1 MIATITRLIE
11 IVTRLVAIIIRLIST
26 VTCLI
31 ELMTRLI
38 ALINR
43 LIALITRLIAFIPRL
58 FIPSKSEYPRAV
70 QVRGAAHRGELP
82 AAGDGRGEEQG
93 DGGEDR
99 APGDHLPQG
108 HQQVHA
114 AGSVEEALGLL
125 ALNLF
130 MSGGDFENGDGTG
143 GESIYGPKFEDENFA
158 LKHESPGMVTIIIT
172 IIVIT
177 IVIVT
182 IIVLPA
188 VHGQRWAGHQRLTI
202 LHHDG

>member
-58 FIPSKSEYPRAV
+58 FTPSKSEYPRAV

-114 AGSVEEALGLL
+114 AGSVEAAPIFL
-125 ALNLF
+125 ASLF
-130 MSGGDFENGDGTG
+130 
-143 GESIYGPKFEDENFA
+143 
-158 LKHESPGMVTIIIT
+158 
-172 IIVIT
+172 
-177 IVIVT
+177 
-182 IIVLPA
+182 
-188 VHGQRWAGHQRLTI
+188 
-202 LHHDG
+202 

>member
-1 MIATITRLIE
+1 MT
-11 IVTRLVAIIIRLIST
+11 AIIIRLI
-26 VTCLI
+26 
-31 ELMTRLI
+31 
-38 ALINR
+38 
-43 LIALITRLIAFIPRL
+43 AFMPRL
-58 FIPSKSEYPRAV
+58 FTPSKSEYPRAV

-114 AGSVEEALGLL
+114 AGSVEAALQFFI
-125 ALNLF
+125 LNFLF
-130 MSGGDFENGDGTG
+130 LGGDFENGDGTG

-158 LKHESPGMVTIIIT
+158 LKHESPGMVTITIT

-177 IVIVT
+177 IVSVT

-202 LHHDG
+202 LHHHG

>member
-99 APGDHLPQG
+99 APGDRLPQG

-130 MSGGDFENGDGTG
+130 ISGGDFENGDGTG

-158 LKHESPGMVTIIIT
+158 LKHESPGMVTITIT

-177 IVIVT
+177 TVSVT
-182 IIVLPA
+182 IIVLSA
-188 VHGQRWAGHQRLTI
+188 VHGQRWAGHQRVTI
-202 LHHDG
+202 LHHHG